1 MKRNVFRT
9 VLCLAAVLILLPALL
24 WAGGKQEKKPEQIL
38 LKMGDNLP
46 DRTGTWGAVV
56 EQINAEFIKE
66 HPNVKIETESYPD
79 QPYQQKIKLYAA
91 SGQLPDVF
99 KYWSF
104 STLLKPLVDAK
115 LVAELNVADFKD
127 LNYLAG
133 ALESNTYDGKLWGI
147 PVSGDLWVVY
157 YNKRLF
163 KQVGVTV
170 PETSD
175 EVLAMIPKF
184 KAQGLIPMSTDGKD
198 SWPLCITWDNIIGRL
213 TSDYSIIQTALDR
226 KMKFTDPPFVQAAKI
241 LQDMVKAR
249 LFQADLV
256 TSDYG
261 ASRNLFGQE
270 KAAMYLMG
278 SWELGL
284 VTDQNFPQGFRDN
297 VSVFKFPLIKGGK
310 GGRDDLVAWFGG
322 NYVVNAN
329 SKYKDLGIEYLKF
342 YANRFPTL
350 IWEKQAAVP
359 AQRVEA
365 TAKDSELAKSLL
377 QIAADAKQSSG
388 TPSLDRSTPA
398 FKEDEQK
405 FVRDLAALVLTPEQ
419 FARQLDASAE
429 TAAKQ

>member
-377 QIAADAKQSSG
+377 KIAADAKQSSG

>member
-1 MKRNVFRT
+1 MKRRT
-9 VLCLAAVLILLPALL
+9 LRVLTCLAALLLLLPALV
-24 WAGGKQEKKPEQIL
+24 WAGGKQEKAAAATL

-56 EQINAEFIKE
+56 EQINAEFIKA
-66 HPNVKIETESYPD
+66 HPNVKIETESYQD
-79 QPYQQKIKLYAA
+79 QPYQQKIKLYATA
-91 SGQLPDVF
+91 GQLPDVF

-104 STLLKPLVDAK
+104 STLLKPMVDAK
-115 LVAELNVADFKD
+115 LVAELNMAEFKE

-133 ALESNTYDGKLWGI
+133 ALESNMYYGKLWGI

-163 KQVGVTV
+163 QQAGVSV

-175 EVLAMIPKF
+175 DVLAMVPKF
-184 KAQGLIPMSTDGKD
+184 KAQGLVPMSTDGKD
-198 SWPLCITWDNIIGRL
+198 AWPLCITWDNIIGRL
-213 TSDYSIIQTALDR
+213 TGDFTLVQAALDR
-226 KMKFTDPPFVQAAKI
+226 KMKFTDAPFVQAARV
-241 LQDMVKAR
+241 LQNMVKAG
-249 LFQADLV
+249 LFQADLI

-284 VTDQNFPQGFRDN
+284 VTDQNFPAGFRDN
-297 VSVFKFPLIKGGK
+297 LSVFKFPTIQGGK

-322 NYVVNAN
+322 NYVVNSG
-329 SKYKDLGIEYLKF
+329 SKNKDLGIEYLKF
-342 YANRFPTL
+342 YAQRFPTL

-359 AQRVEA
+359 AQRVQP
-365 TAKDSELAKSLL
+365 TAKDTELAKSLL
-377 QIAADAKQSSG
+377 AIAAEATQSSG

-398 FKEDEQK
+398 FKEDEQRLA
-405 FVRDLAALVLTPEQ
+405 RDLAAGVLTPEQ
-419 FARQLDASAE
+419 FAAQLDASAE
-429 TAAKQ
+429 TASKQ